1 MIENEN
7 TSLLSTSSS
16 STSSSPNNANSPSSL
31 NIGTSN
37 SENGTPRKDN
47 TSGNNSPSAQITKY
61 NGIDISN
68 NSSRNSSRPNSR
80 SGYRGDSSSSSS
92 NNNNNNNKHNS
103 IVYNKSNNK
112 LNSIGGSNNDLQGSG
127 GGSNGN
133 GNGSSKYKIGINN
146 KDVEEKIEIKKQKKM
161 NRTNNQKFWR
171 IVGSILQ
178 IIGLSSIV
186 FTIFIGLYI
195 DGYIDWSYW
204 ILFIPVYVIL
214 AASYLATGSRVLSNL
229 VSWIIRLVWR
239 LSVFGLTVFVV
250 FTIIHFKYNTFG
262 FSVMMIPLLFT
273 FGSVFVMGI
282 FSLLF
287 GIIFVD
293 GKSTPQRKTKY
304 IVNGLPLLFIG
315 AILTPTAIM
324 IALKL
329 DGLYDA
335 KLAVCFVSL
344 FIGDIIAS
352 CFSFFLLIF
361 SLGSKDTATFSI
373 GQLLSIIFITICSIV
388 FKVLLILATDQQHNI
403 NSLFLL
409 IPLLVAEAFMVFCG
423 INLFLRPPRVI
434 VDNSEELA
442 KSNMINNQDSS
453 ESESD
458 DETEVSFKDREDE
471 ESEKLI
477 SNL

>member
-7 TSLLSTSSS
+7 TPLLSTSSS
-16 STSSSPNNANSPSSL
+16 STTSSNNANSPSL
-31 NIGTSN
+31 NIGIGN
-37 SENGTPRKDN
+37 GENGTPRKGN

-61 NGIDISN
+61 NGVDISGTNSN

-80 SGYRGDSSSSSS
+80 SGYRGDS
-92 NNNNNNNKHNS
+92 NNNNINKNNS

-112 LNSIGGSNNDLQGSG
+112 LNSIGGSSNDLQISGGSG
-127 GGSNGN
+127 
-133 GNGSSKYKIGINN
+133 KYKIAINN
-146 KDVEEKIEIKKQKKM
+146 KDEEEKIEIKKQKKK

-204 ILFIPVYVIL
+204 VLFIPIYVIL
-214 AASYLATGSRVLSNL
+214 TASYLATGSRVLSNL

-282 FSLLF
+282 FSLIF
-287 GIIFVD
+287 GIVFVD

-304 IVNGLPLLFIG
+304 IVNGLPLLFTG
-315 AILTPTAIM
+315 AILTPAAIM

-388 FKVLLILATDQQHNI
+388 FKVLLILATDQQHDI

-442 KSNMINNQDSS
+442 KSNINDQDSS
-453 ESESD
+453 ASESE

-477 SNL
+477 SNV